1 MTGATGHLGSQLL
14 PLLLGDPDIA
24 GVRSV
29 ARRALPEHPKLTHT
43 AVDLRDPAVR
53 VALRDCDVIAHLGF
67 QLWTGRDAR
76 EVNLGGTA
84 NVIAA
89 NPGRIVLASSA
100 AVYGG
105 WPDNALP
112 LSEDDPARPNGQ
124 CPYAEDKLD
133 AERRCAAA
141 AATASLRICAV
152 LGPHADPLVKKASA
166 GLRQVVPAARGR
178 LQALQF
184 LHEDDAALALL
195 AAIKR
200 SDVDGVYNIAP
211 DDWLDE
217 DGVADVSGGRV
228 VRLPFPV
235 LLHGSEVARRLHLM
249 DLGADR
255 AVLLNGP
262 LALDPSRAARDL
274 GWKAHKGSAE
284 VLSEFL
290 ASSVG

>member
-1 MTGATGHLGSQLL
+1 VH
-14 PLLLGDPDIA
+14 
-24 GVRSV
+24 SV
-29 ARRALPEHPKLTHT
+29 ARRPLPEHPKLTHT
-43 AVDLRDPAVR
+43 TADLRDPAVR
-53 VALRDCDVIAHLGF
+53 VALRGCDVIAHLGF
-67 QLWTGRDAR
+67 QLWSTADAAG
-76 EVNLGGTA
+76 VNAGGTA

-89 NPGRIVLASSA
+89 EPRRIILASSA

-105 WPDNALP
+105 WPDNPLP
-112 LSEDDPARPNGQ
+112 LSEDDPARPNRQ

-141 AATASLRICAV
+141 APTLSLRICAV

-178 LQALQF
+178 RQALQF
-184 LHEDDAALALL
+184 LHEDDAASALL
-195 AAIKR
+195 TAVKR
-200 SDVDGVYNIAP
+200 SDVDGLYNIAT

-217 DGVADVSGGRV
+217 QGVADVSGGRV

-249 DLGADR
+249 DMGADR

-262 LALDPSRAARDL
+262 LALDPSKAAQAL
-274 GWKAHKGSAE
+274 GWRARKGSAE
-284 VLSEFL
+284 VLREFL
-290 ASSVG
+290 ASSVR